1 MKYGEN
7 NIYKFAKAMERKTI
21 DFNGIK
27 YIKEEDKSANKEIRD
42 GRVVLIKFII
52 EAIREIKQ
60 TE

>member
-27 YIKEEDKSANKEIRD
+27 YIKEEDKR
-42 GRVVLIKFII
+42 VLIK
-52 EAIREIKQ
+52 K
-60 TE
+60 